1 MGRAIRA
8 ALAEPAGA
16 GAAFELRA
24 CIAPHP
30 EPGDAKLWHTP
41 DQMGPTLASLQP
53 DLVVIDVSL
62 AAGTEALV
70 TTLENTPRALVSAS
84 TGLSASLEGRIAKLS
99 ERAPVLRA
107 RNLSPGIAMIRAM
120 LRAIPAGERSLYDA
134 DIVERHHAAKKD
146 APSGTAMALGELLRG
161 VGTERRPGGVAMHSL
176 RGGTAPGTHAIV
188 LSGVG
193 ETITLEHEVHDR
205 AVFARGALRA
215 ARFLHLRMPGLYT
228 FDDVWTEA

>member
-24 CIAPHP
+24 CIARRP
-30 EPGDAKLWHTP
+30 EPGDTKLWHTP
-41 DQMGPTLASLQP
+41 DQLGATLGSLQP

-62 AAGTEALV
+62 AAGSDALLTALEAA
-70 TTLENTPRALVSAS
+70 PRALVAAS
-84 TGLSASLEGRIAKLS
+84 TGLPASAEDRIAKLS
-99 ERAPVLRA
+99 ERVPVLRA
-107 RNLSPGIAMIRAM
+107 RNLSPGIAMLSAM
-120 LRAIPAGERSLYDA
+120 LRAIPVGERSLYDA

-146 APSGTAMALGELLRG
+146 APSGTAIALGELLRG
-161 VGTERRPGGVAMHSL
+161 VGTERRPGGVAIHSL

-215 ARFLHLRMPGLYT
+215 ARFLHGRTPGRYT